1 MTIRP
6 ATERDIPA
14 MMALFEEAKGIMRAD
29 GNMSQWT
36 GGYPQ
41 EEVVLR
47 DISSGHGYIIED
59 WGVPVGTFAFI
70 PGVEPTY
77 LSIYEGEWLDADAPY
92 ATIHRLASTPR
103 SHGVARAC
111 FDWCVSRCSNLRI
124 DTHRDNSIMRHVVTS
139 WGFLYCGIIYLASGD
154 ERLAYQKLMD

>member
-36 GGYPQ
+36 EGYPQ

-59 WGVPVGTFAFI
+59 GGVPVGTFAFI

-111 FDWCVSRCSNLRI
+111 FDWCASRCPNLRI

>member
-6 ATERDIPA
+6 ATESDIPA
-14 MMALFEEAKGIMRAD
+14 MMALYEEAKGIMRAD

-59 WGVPVGTFAFI
+59 GGVPVGTFAFI

-111 FDWCVSRCSNLRI
+111 FDWCASRCPNLRI

-154 ERLAYQKLMD
+154 ERLAYQRLMD

>member
-59 WGVPVGTFAFI
+59 GGVPVGTFAFI

-111 FDWCVSRCSNLRI
+111 FDWCASRCPNLRI

>member
-59 WGVPVGTFAFI
+59 VGVPVGTFAFI

-111 FDWCVSRCSNLRI
+111 FDWCASRCPNLRI

>member
-6 ATERDIPA
+6 ATESDIPA

-47 DISSGHGYIIED
+47 DISSGHSYIIED
-59 WGVPVGTFAFI
+59 GGVPVGTFAFI

-111 FDWCVSRCSNLRI
+111 FDWCASRCPNLRI

>member
-6 ATERDIPA
+6 ATESDIPA

-47 DISSGHGYIIED
+47 DISSGHSYIIED
-59 WGVPVGTFAFI
+59 GGVPVGTFAFI

-77 LSIYEGEWLDADAPY
+77 PSIYEGEWLDADAPY

-111 FDWCVSRCSNLRI
+111 FDWCASRCPNLRI

-139 WGFLYCGIIYLASGD
+139 WGFLYCGIIYLANGD

>member
-47 DISSGHGYIIED
+47 DISSGHSYIIED
-59 WGVPVGTFAFI
+59 GGVPVGTFAFI

-103 SHGVARAC
+103 GHGVARAC
-111 FDWCVSRCSNLRI
+111 FDWCASRCPNLRI

>member
-59 WGVPVGTFAFI
+59 GGVPVGTFAFI

-111 FDWCVSRCSNLRI
+111 FDWCASRCPNLRI

-139 WGFLYCGIIYLASGD
+139 WGFLYCGIIYLANGD

>member
-47 DISSGHGYIIED
+47 DISSGHSYIIED
-59 WGVPVGTFAFI
+59 GGVPVGTFAFI

-111 FDWCVSRCSNLRI
+111 FDWCASRCPNLRI

>member
-6 ATERDIPA
+6 ATESDIPA
-14 MMALFEEAKGIMRAD
+14 MMALYEEAKGIMRAD

-47 DISSGHGYIIED
+47 DIRSDHSYIIED
-59 WGVPVGTFAFI
+59 GGVPVGTFAFI

-111 FDWCVSRCSNLRI
+111 FDWCASRCPNLRI
-124 DTHRDNSIMRHVVTS
+124 DTHRDNLIMRHVVTS